1 MRFFSITL
9 TLLINSFV
17 NTSAFVVL
25 SSRSFTTEL
34 QASDLK
40 GQLSDAREQYGVQG
54 DTPKPSLAKF
64 LTDDNKLQQISQPR
78 SEATD
83 QLQSVTKQNV
93 AAIKD
98 SLKDISG
105 SIKDASASIKD
116 ASASIKDAGDK
127 VSPGIEDTLST
138 ISKSIEYLR
147 LELTNGSADLS
158 TKLSGFGDKFSQLKS
173 SSGGGGGGVGGG
185 DLTATFNQFWDS
197 LQIAQNGPLY
207 LAGVAVLV
215 AGINNRSK
223 ESEVVEAKAKATEAA
238 NAAEIAAKGA
248 SLAKELAES
257 ADAEASKKEKEL
269 EAEKKAMESEVSKLK
284 IESAQAVEAAKKA
297 SDESRLAKLKSN
309 TADIEGTKMASQL
322 KIEKEMMAA
331 KISKLEAENTK
342 ATEAAETAT
351 KGASVEKEMI
361 ERKYAEASNKV
372 KELEA
377 DKEIMRADISKLQA
391 DISKA
396 TEASQIAA
404 KEASIAKEMAEST
417 DTGAGDRVKVLEA
430 EKIKMKVEI
439 SKLQEDSIELKRV
452 VELLMSTKQ
461 DSTKV
466 PVAVKTATVTTKEEG
481 AGIRKTAAE
490 LLMEETSKETKPV
503 VKTSGGSEKNPWGSL
518 KESTLKGRNKAQ
530 LTAYLEERSIDVA
543 GMKKGDLIST
553 IQNL

>member
-1 MRFFSITL
+1 MIS
-9 TLLINSFV
+9 
-17 NTSAFVVL
+17 L
-25 SSRSFTTEL
+25 S
-34 QASDLK
+34 
-40 GQLSDAREQYGVQG
+40 
-54 DTPKPSLAKF
+54 
-64 LTDDNKLQQISQPR
+64 
-78 SEATD
+78 
-83 QLQSVTKQNV
+83 
-93 AAIKD
+93 
-98 SLKDISG
+98 
-105 SIKDASASIKD
+105 
-116 ASASIKDAGDK
+116 
-127 VSPGIEDTLST
+127 
-138 ISKSIEYLR
+138 
-147 LELTNGSADLS
+147 
-158 TKLSGFGDKFSQLKS
+158 
-173 SSGGGGGGVGGG
+173 
-185 DLTATFNQFWDS
+185 
-197 LQIAQNGPLY
+197 
-207 LAGVAVLV
+207 
-215 AGINNRSK
+215 
-223 ESEVVEAKAKATEAA
+223 
-238 NAAEIAAKGA
+238 
-248 SLAKELAES
+248 
-257 ADAEASKKEKEL
+257 
-269 EAEKKAMESEVSKLK
+269 
-284 IESAQAVEAAKKA
+284 
-297 SDESRLAKLKSN
+297 
-309 TADIEGTKMASQL
+309 
-322 KIEKEMMAA
+322 
-331 KISKLEAENTK
+331 
-342 ATEAAETAT
+342 AT

-372 KELEA
+372 KE
-377 DKEIMRADISKLQA
+377 LQA

-417 DTGAGDRVKVLEA
+417 GTGAGDRVKVLEA